1 MVPPYYRPRSAEAPK
16 FTSEN
21 YEILRGI
28 DAVAKHV
35 GRFWLKILGNSSF
48 ICTCKRK
55 RAIIQFVLSSSFVAG
70 CRYEVS

>member
-48 ICTCKRK
+48 IVKT
-55 RAIIQFVLSSSFVAG
+55 L
-70 CRYEVS
+70 